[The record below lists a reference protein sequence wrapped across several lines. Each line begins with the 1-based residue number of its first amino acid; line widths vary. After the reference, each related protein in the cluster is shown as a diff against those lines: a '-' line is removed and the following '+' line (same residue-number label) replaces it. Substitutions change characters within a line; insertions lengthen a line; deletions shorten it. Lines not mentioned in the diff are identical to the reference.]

1 MEFLWLEAYIRP
13 MKKETIMHRLWKKLT
28 IRSALNTEDNLYRLD
43 PMAHPAISAM
53 NQRELADLPAMRY
66 RLDRQ

>member
-1 MEFLWLEAYIRP
+1 
-13 MKKETIMHRLWKKLT
+13 MHRLWKKLT
-28 IRSALNTEDNLYRLD
+28 IRSALNTEDNLYHLD

-53 NQRELADLPAMRY
+53 NQRELADLPAMRF